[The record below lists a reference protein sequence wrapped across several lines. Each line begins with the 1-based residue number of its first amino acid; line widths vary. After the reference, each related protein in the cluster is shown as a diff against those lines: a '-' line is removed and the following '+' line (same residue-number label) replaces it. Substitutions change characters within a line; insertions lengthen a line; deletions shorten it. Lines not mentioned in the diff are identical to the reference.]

1 MLEASWRLACTM
13 LDEVGSKMGPRW
25 TKIAQ
30 DGSKEKKNRLRQG
43 SWDRL
48 GAELGPI
55 TFSKTR
61 PEVPGAESF
70 SANGGGRRRRRGW
83 GRVRVGKS
91 PARLDFGI

>member
-30 DGSKEKKNRLRQG
+30 DGSKKKKNRLRQG

-48 GAELGPI
+48 GAKLGPI
-55 TFSKTR
+55 IFFKTR
-61 PEVPGAESF
+61 PEAPGLDDLA
-70 SANGGGRRRRRGW
+70 GTGVGRRRRRGP
-83 GRVRVGKS
+83 GEGKGGEI
-91 PARLDFGI
+91 PTRIRL

>member
-30 DGSKEKKNRLRQG
+30 DGSKKKKNRLRQG

-48 GAELGPI
+48 GAKLGPI
-55 TFSKTR
+55 IFFKKR
-61 PEVPGAESF
+61 PEAPGLDPSD
-70 SANGGGRRRRRGW
+70 SNGGRPAAEAWPRG
-83 GRVRVGKS
+83 G
-91 PARLDFGI
+91 